1 VVAEPAGAAAAT
13 ARHCDH
19 RSLGQGVRASRGSDA
34 RATQF
39 GMHGE
44 ELAAAEAA
52 TTPCNP
58 SGHHTGNC
66 GAEQERARATAREVA
81 DLLDQVTRLSLPQ
94 RS

>member
-1 VVAEPAGAAAAT
+1 
-13 ARHCDH
+13 
-19 RSLGQGVRASRGSDA
+19 
-34 RATQF
+34 
-39 GMHGE
+39 MHGE